1 MATRSAPPN
10 RARTALLIVL
20 GAVVLL
26 AAVYAVAAFFASRQ
40 MPSEA
45 SVAGVD
51 ISGQSEEDAVATLER
66 ELAPRAE
73 EEFRLQAD
81 GMEAA
86 VVPADAGLAFD
97 PQATIAGI
105 TDFTLDP
112 RVVVEKLFGDRV
124 YDPAIVIDEDAFTPV
139 ARTVAEDFTVDPVDA
154 ELGFEDEEIVL
165 SEGESGTVVTEDM
178 IRTTVEEQW
187 LRTADAL
194 AVPAEETEP
203 DITTAEAQ
211 AAETEIARPAL
222 SDDVVVSAAEEDE
235 EGQPVGDASELV
247 VSPEIIAGTLS
258 FEPHESELR
267 PVLDAEKL
275 RTEVLDANPEVGS
288 EAKDA
293 SFEIVDGKP
302 RVVPG
307 ESGISVDETELAEA
321 VLPALTADDRTASVA
336 LKEAEPEFTTEEA
349 EKAEVDEVISAFS
362 TRYSSEPNRD
372 TNLRIA
378 SEKVSGTVVQP
389 GEQFSLNEALG
400 PRTAGNG
407 YRPAGVISG
416 GQMKEDYGGG
426 VSQVSTT
433 LFNAAYFAG
442 FQLDE
447 HQAHSRYI
455 SRYPEGRE
463 TTLDYSSID
472 LRFTNDSDTPVVLDM
487 YLAGGEVHARVFGV
501 KTVDVESSSSGRFAF
516 TSPSTITESG
526 PRCTPQSPREGW
538 SITISRTITDHD
550 SGAVVKRDEFTTVY
564 RPVNKVVCE

>member
-222 SDDVVVSAAEEDE
+222 SGDVVVSAAEEDE

-372 TNLRIA
+372 TNLRVA

-472 LRFTNDSDTPVVLDM
+472 LKFTNDSDTPVVLDM

>member
-1 MATRSAPPN
+1 MAIRSAPPN

-26 AAVYAVAAFFASRQ
+26 AAVYAVAAVFASRQ

-112 RVVVEKLFGDRV
+112 RVVVEKLFGERV

-222 SDDVVVSAAEEDE
+222 SGDVVVSAAEEDE

-372 TNLRIA
+372 TNLRVA

>member
-10 RARTALLIVL
+10 RARTALLVVL

-26 AAVYAVAAFFASRQ
+26 AAVYAVAAVFASRQ

-45 SVAGVD
+45 SAAGVD

-222 SDDVVVSAAEEDE
+222 SGDVVVSAAEEDE
-235 EGQPVGDASELV
+235 EGQPVSDASELV

-372 TNLRIA
+372 TNLRVA

>member
-124 YDPAIVIDEDAFTPV
+124 YDPAIVIDEDAFSPV

-222 SDDVVVSAAEEDE
+222 SGDVVVSAAEEDE

-372 TNLRIA
+372 TNLRVA

>member
-222 SDDVVVSAAEEDE
+222 SGDVVVSAAEEDE

>member
-20 GAVVLL
+20 GAVVLV

-45 SVAGVD
+45 SVTGVD

-124 YDPAIVIDEDAFTPV
+124 YDPAIVIDEDAFSPV

-222 SDDVVVSAAEEDE
+222 SGDVVVSAAEEDE

-372 TNLRIA
+372 TNLRVA

-472 LRFTNDSDTPVVLDM
+472 LKFTNDSDTPVVLDM

>member
-124 YDPAIVIDEDAFTPV
+124 YDPAIVIDEDAFSPV

-178 IRTTVEEQW
+178 IRTTVEDQW

-222 SDDVVVSAAEEDE
+222 SGDVVVSAAEEDE

-372 TNLRIA
+372 TNLRVA

-472 LRFTNDSDTPVVLDM
+472 LKFTNDSDTPVVLDM

>member
-10 RARTALLIVL
+10 RARTALLVVL

-222 SDDVVVSAAEEDE
+222 SGDVVVSAAEEDE

-372 TNLRIA
+372 TNLRVA

>member
-222 SDDVVVSAAEEDE
+222 SGDVVVSAAEEDE

-372 TNLRIA
+372 TNLRVA

>member
-1 MATRSAPPN
+1 MAIRSAPPN

-222 SDDVVVSAAEEDE
+222 SGDVVVSAAEEDE

-372 TNLRIA
+372 TNLRVA

>member
-26 AAVYAVAAFFASRQ
+26 AAVYAVAAVFASRQ

>member
-26 AAVYAVAAFFASRQ
+26 AAVYAVAAVFASRQ

-222 SDDVVVSAAEEDE
+222 SGDVVVSAAEEDE

-372 TNLRIA
+372 TNLRVA
-378 SEKVSGTVVQP
+378 SENVSGTVVQP

-472 LRFTNDSDTPVVLDM
+472 LKFTNDSDTPVVLDM

>member
-1 MATRSAPPN
+1 MAIRSAPPN

-112 RVVVEKLFGDRV
+112 RVVVEKLFGERV

-222 SDDVVVSAAEEDE
+222 SGDVVVSAAEEDE

-372 TNLRIA
+372 TNLRVA

>member
-26 AAVYAVAAFFASRQ
+26 AAVYAVAAVFASRQ

-321 VLPALTADDRTASVA
+321 VLPALTADDRTGSVA